1 MACFLLSVHPRAC
14 GEQGSASVGP
24 LFGLGSSPRLRGTEF
39 KRSRDEHQVRFI
51 PAPAGNSLVIGT
63 HFASHA
69 VHPRACGE
77 QLSGVKPVANPAGS
91 SPRLRGTECDNRHP
105 CSIGRFIPAPA
116 GNRPRPDPPPA
127 RPPVHPRACGEQKLV
142 LKTGKIDR
150 GSSPRLRGTACEG
163 SARALRNRF
172 IPAPA
177 GNSCSRRLRLRPL
190 PVHPRACG
198 EQGMVHQS
206 TSAHDGSSP
215 RLRGTVLRDR

>member
-77 QLSGVKPVANPAGS
+77 QSSWEDFTLSGFGS
-91 SPRLRGTECDNRHP
+91 SPRLRGTGD
-105 CSIGRFIPAPA
+105 
-116 GNRPRPDPPPA
+116 
-127 RPPVHPRACGEQKLV
+127 
-142 LKTGKIDR
+142 
-150 GSSPRLRGTACEG
+150 
-163 SARALRNRF
+163 
-172 IPAPA
+172 
-177 GNSCSRRLRLRPL
+177 
-190 PVHPRACG
+190 
-198 EQGMVHQS
+198 
-206 TSAHDGSSP
+206 
-215 RLRGTVLRDR
+215 